1 MPMNEGDIF
10 IHEYGEVDLKDAMV
24 VIGFPSVGLV
34 SSIASNYIVRSMKLE
49 RKAAIISKRFPP
61 YTIIH
66 EGIPS
71 PPVRIYSGH
80 RGCEDKGEQ
89 CEKLAVITCEF
100 MPQPELIKE
109 LSNDI
114 LGWCKKKGIS
124 TIMTLEGINLG
135 AEGEGKVFGVGTTQ
149 RTRAMLETYGVKE
162 LKEGMVTGISGLLL
176 SEGERYQMD
185 VICLLGSARTDLPDA
200 RGAAN
205 LLEVVGDM
213 LPEIKLDPE
222 PLVKE
227 AEQIETEMQKAMESV
242 QQPKKPV
249 EYSNLYG

>member
-1 MPMNEGDIF
+1 MNEGEIF
-10 IHEYGEVDLKDAMV
+10 IHEYGEVDLQDAMV

-34 SSIASNYIVRSMKLE
+34 SSIASNFIVRSMKLE
-49 RKAAIISKRFPP
+49 RRAAIISKRFPP

-80 RGCEDKGEQ
+80 RDCENKGEK

-114 LGWCKKKGIS
+114 LGWCKKKGIA
-124 TIMTLEGINLG
+124 TILTLEGINIG
-135 AEGEGKVFGVGTTQ
+135 EEGEPKVFGVGTTP
-149 RTRAMLETYGVKE
+149 RTRKMLETYGVKE
-162 LKEGMVTGISGLLL
+162 LREGMVTGISGLLL

-185 VICLLGSARTDLPDA
+185 VICLLGSARIDLPDA

-205 LLEVVGDM
+205 LLDVVGDM
-213 LPEIKLDPE
+213 LPEIKLDPD
-222 PLVKE
+222 PLIKE
-227 AEQIETEMQKAMESV
+227 AEQIESDMQKAIESV
-242 QQPKKPV
+242 QQPKKPA
-249 EYSNLYG
+249 EYSQIYS